1 MLIRIT
7 NSTFGLVVN
16 GIIKPKSPKDPPFDV
31 DAELGIR
38 LVREGIAE
46 AMDDTYCAG
55 VQPESNDNGNDDDTD
70 ESGDFGIPKYDAA
83 TSKADLQSI
92 ANEYGIAVAESA
104 TKQELIKALDDFF
117 ADALPD
123 DSEDE

>member
-7 NSTFGLVVN
+7 NTTFGLVVN

-55 VQPESNDNGNDDDTD
+55 VQPESNDNGNDEDTD

-123 DSEDE
+123 DSEDK